1 MSKIAMRSILNSM
14 SQAPISK
21 NETSLIMKKIALF
34 TSFVVLIFSCGT
46 KEGLKNLEAAAFQKA
61 INSETNK
68 QILDVRS
75 VDEFQN
81 GHIEGAVNADINS
94 PTFQQTASTL
104 EKEKTVFVY
113 CLSGARSSAAAGQ
126 LKDMGFTNII
136 NLTGGML
143 AWQSA
148 NLPVTTNQ
156 STDSYSGL
164 TEVSFA
170 AKIKG
175 KPMVIIDYNA
185 TWCGPC
191 KQLSPILK
199 AWVKAQKGAVELI
212 EIDVDENQ
220 ELAKSKKIE
229 AIPYLEMYKN
239 GVKTWSNV
247 GLIGK
252 EGLDKSLGK

>member
-1 MSKIAMRSILNSM
+1 
-14 SQAPISK
+14 
-21 NETSLIMKKIALF
+21 MKKTAIFLSLVF
-34 TSFVVLIFSCGT
+34 LIFSCSQ
-46 KEGLKNLEAAAFQKA
+46 KEGQQNLEASAFQKA
-61 INSETNK
+61 IQSESIK
-68 QILDVRS
+68 QILDVRTS
-75 VDEFQN
+75 EEFQN
-81 GHIEGAVNADINS
+81 GHLEGSVNADIQS
-94 PTFQQTASTL
+94 PGFQQVVYSL
-104 EKEKTVFVY
+104 NKKETVFVY
-113 CLSGARSSAAAGQ
+113 CLSGARSASAAGQ
-126 LKDMGFTNII
+126 LKEMGFSKIV

-148 NLPVTTNQ
+148 NLPVATSQTYNA
-156 STDSYSGL
+156 SNGL
-164 TEVSFA
+164 TETTFA

-212 EIDVDENQ
+212 EIDVDDNQ

-239 GVKTWSNV
+239 GEKTWSSV
-247 GLIGK
+247 GLIGQ
-252 EGLDKSLGK
+252 EELDKSLGK

>member
-1 MSKIAMRSILNSM
+1 M
-14 SQAPISK
+14 
-21 NETSLIMKKIALF
+21 IMKNILLL
-34 TSFVVLIFSCGT
+34 TSFAFLIFSCGE
-46 KEGLKNLEAAAFQKA
+46 KEGLQNLEATAFQKE
-61 INSETNK
+61 INSASKK

-75 VDEFQN
+75 ADEFQN

-94 PTFQQTASTL
+94 PSFQQIATTL
-104 EKEKTVFVY
+104 EKTEIVFVY
-113 CLSGARSSAAAGQ
+113 CLSGARSASAAGQ
-126 LKDMGFTNII
+126 LKEMGFSKIV

-148 NLPVTTNQ
+148 NLPVATNPL
-156 STDSYSGL
+156 SNSSNGL
-164 TEVSFA
+164 TETTFA

-199 AWVKAQKGAVELI
+199 AWVKTQKGAVELI

-239 GVKTWSNV
+239 GEKTWSSV

-252 EGLDKSLGK
+252 EELDKSLGK

>member
-1 MSKIAMRSILNSM
+1 M
-14 SQAPISK
+14 
-21 NETSLIMKKIALF
+21 
-34 TSFVVLIFSCGT
+34 FSCSS
-46 KEGLKNLEAAAFQKA
+46 KEGLKNLEATAFQKE
-61 INSETNK
+61 INSASKK
-68 QILDVRS
+68 QFLDVRS
-75 VDEFQN
+75 AEEFQN

-94 PTFQQTASTL
+94 PSFQQTASTL

-113 CLSGARSSAAAGQ
+113 CLSGARSASAAGQ
-126 LKDMGFTNII
+126 LKEMGFTKIV

-143 AWQSA
+143 AWQSS
-148 NLPVTTNQ
+148 NLPISTSQ
-156 STDSYSGL
+156 STNIYSGL
-164 TEVSFA
+164 TDVSFA

-175 KPMVIIDYNA
+175 KPIVIIDYNA

-199 AWVKAQKGAVELI
+199 EWVKAQKGAVELI

-239 GVKTWSNV
+239 GAKTWSSV

-252 EGLDKSLGK
+252 EELDKSLGK